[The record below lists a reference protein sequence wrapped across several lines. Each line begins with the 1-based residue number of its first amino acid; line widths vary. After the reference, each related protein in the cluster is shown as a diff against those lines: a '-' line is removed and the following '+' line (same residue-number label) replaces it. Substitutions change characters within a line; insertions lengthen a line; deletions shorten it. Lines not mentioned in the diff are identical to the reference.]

1 MERQLSMAR
10 LGERHGQTET
20 AHKIY
25 QKVLLQDP
33 DNVEALHRLGVMAA
47 KTQDYETS
55 IAYLTKAE
63 MNDPSNVELLND
75 LGYALFL
82 TDDLLG
88 AEEKLQLAIRLK
100 PGHRAARNNLGLL
113 LGNAGRWDECIV
125 QFKRAVSEAEAYAN
139 LAFVQVQ
146 MGEFA
151 LAEKSFHSALD
162 LDEELDAAAEGLVQ
176 IQAKKNMLEKRFIA
190 DFNEQATKRSL
201 EHQTVEQV
209 ATVIQPA
216 SPRTTPQMPQT
227 PSVVATQP
235 ETTINLPI
243 PTEAVPSRI
252 ENPAV
257 IAATPIAAEPVFTPQ
272 IQPGTVNR
280 ANRQLDYEQKSPFQ
294 PRLRQESVAQQ
305 PVSQTTTIEIETPA
319 VVETPVIVETPV
331 VVETPAVI
339 EPPTEILAPV
349 QIEPPVLVEKPVE
362 NQKPVEIEIP
372 AVVDTP
378 VEIHTPVEIET
389 PMVVVTPAEIPA
401 SAQVETPVL
410 VEKPV
415 EMQKPV
421 EIEIPAV
428 VDTPVE
434 VHTPVEIEAP
444 AVVEPAVQIQAPV
457 EIATPTLIEKP
468 VAIQKPIEIERGP
481 LAPLPEPTVFRTA
494 FNAESAKMPVP
505 VSQASTVKTLGSPLS
520 KTVSYDL
527 PEITSET
534 VIHELPVVIRKPL
547 PTPSSELAPHPL
559 ATTNLETN
567 LVPVQVKSV
576 KSPIEPTAHEIEEVH
591 ISLKTAP
598 AAESP
603 IITAAQPTRLNG
615 QARAAKVEPVHVVPV
630 DVREIEVREIE
641 VAPVKVEPVNVK
653 IPSSLQPVTIK
664 PVTPQLETK
673 ESMKAK
679 PIPRPSIWD

>member
-25 QKVLLQDP
+25 QKVLMQDP

-47 KTQDYETS
+47 KTQDYEAAIS
-55 IAYLTKAE
+55 YLTKAE

-100 PGHRAARNNLGLL
+100 PGHRAARNNLGLV

-190 DFNEQATKRSL
+190 DFNEQAAKRSV

-209 ATVIQPA
+209 ATVIQPT
-216 SPRTTPQMPQT
+216 SPLTTPQT

-235 ETTINLPI
+235 ETTINLPV
-243 PTEAVPSRI
+243 PTEAVPPQRKQ
-252 ENPAV
+252 PAV
-257 IAATPIAAEPVFTPQ
+257 IAATPIPAEPVFIQQ
-272 IQPGTVNR
+272 IDQGTVNR
-280 ANRQLDYEQKSPFQ
+280 ANRQVGFEQKAPFQ
-294 PRLRQESVAQQ
+294 PRLRQAPIAQQ
-305 PVSQTTTIEIETPA
+305 PVTQTPTIEIETPA
-319 VVETPVIVETPV
+319 VVETPVEIQTPV
-331 VVETPAVI
+331 VVETPAEVQ
-339 EPPTEILAPV
+339 AP
-349 QIEPPVLVEKPVE
+349 L
-362 NQKPVEIEIP
+362 EIETPVI
-372 AVVDTP
+372 VETP
-378 VEIHTPVEIET
+378 VEIPTPIQNDAPVVSTPTEIDTPVEIET
-389 PMVVVTPAEIPA
+389 PLV
-401 SAQVETPVL
+401 VETP
-410 VEKPV
+410 P
-415 EMQKPV
+415 EMPAPAQ
-421 EIEIPAV
+421 IE
-428 VDTPVE
+428 TPV
-434 VHTPVEIEAP
+434 I
-444 AVVEPAVQIQAPV
+444 
-457 EIATPTLIEKP
+457 IEKP
-468 VAIQKPIEIERGP
+468 VAIQKSIEIERGP
-481 LAPLPEPTVFRTA
+481 LAPLPEPAVFRAA
-494 FNAESAKMPVP
+494 FKAEPKKMPIP
-505 VSQASTVKTLGSPLS
+505 ASQAANVQPLGAPLS
-520 KTVSYDL
+520 KTVSFDL

-534 VIHELPVVIRKPL
+534 VINELPVVIRKPL
-547 PTPSSELAPHPL
+547 PKPSADLAPQPFA
-559 ATTNLETN
+559 ATNVESN

-576 KSPIEPTAHEIEEVH
+576 KSPIEPTAVEIEEVQ
-591 ISLKTAP
+591 INPKTAP
-598 AAESP
+598 AKESP
-603 IITAAQPTRLNG
+603 IITAAQPTLLNG

-630 DVREIEVREIE
+630 DVREIEV
-641 VAPVKVEPVNVK
+641 APVKVEPVSVK
-653 IPSSLQPVTIK
+653 IPTSLQPVTIK
-664 PVTPQLETK
+664 PVMPQLDTQ
-673 ESMKAK
+673 ESAKAK